1 MACDCNNTLSK
12 SYWLIYNGGL
22 LGDNKYYV
30 TEPFS
35 GGAVVTSCNGS
46 LGVALTTQD
55 CVQLSFLYQGGGP
68 NPLPLTISS
77 NCPCEVVNPSGA
89 PPVTYSARFKPPA
102 RGSCTYEWILQNT
115 QPTCKIKIIVSKS

>member
-1 MACDCNNTLSK
+1 MACSCTNTLSK
-12 SYWLIYNGGL
+12 NYWLIYQSS
-22 LGDNKYYV
+22 DNKYYV

-46 LGVALTTQD
+46 LGVQLTTQD
-55 CVQLSFLYQGGGP
+55 CVQLSFEFQGGP
-68 NPLPLTISS
+68 SPLPLTISGD
-77 NCPCEVVNPSGA
+77 CPCEVVNPSGA

-102 RGSCTYEWILQNT
+102 RGSCTYDWVLQNS